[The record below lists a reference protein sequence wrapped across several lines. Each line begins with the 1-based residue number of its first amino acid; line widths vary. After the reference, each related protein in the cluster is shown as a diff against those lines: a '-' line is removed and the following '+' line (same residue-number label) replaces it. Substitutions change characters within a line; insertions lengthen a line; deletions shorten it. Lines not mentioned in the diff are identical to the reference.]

1 MSTQSKKWRFN
12 MESNYAD
19 FALLFKALSDE
30 TRLKIIDMLSCGELC
45 ACDILK
51 SFNITQPTLSYHMRI
66 LTESG
71 IVNGNRD
78 GAWMHYTLN
87 SETAKRITQYWND
100 LTSVKE
106 NCICREYKQCDDSQ
120 GTCKLNG
127 DVRS

>member
-1 MSTQSKKWRFN
+1 
-12 MESNYAD
+12 MESSYAG
-19 FALLFKALSDE
+19 FALIFKALSDE

-87 SETAKRITQYWND
+87 SEMANHITEYWKN
-100 LTSVKE
+100 LISKKE
-106 NCICREYKQCDDSQ
+106 NCICRECKRCDDSQ
-120 GTCKLNG
+120 VTCEQSG
-127 DVRS
+127 DGMS